1 MKLSHI
7 YNVTCEMNRELNK
20 KTGNL
25 GESLSCKY
33 LENKGFFIVERNY
46 TKKFGEIDIIAEKGK
61 EIHFIEVKSVSC
73 ENLNEIALLENKPE
87 EKVTHEKQ
95 HKITKV
101 AESYIKER
109 VIEDKTILIDIFT
122 VFIDKTAK
130 KAIIR
135 PLWNTVFT

>member
-1 MKLSHI
+1 M
-7 YNVTCEMNRELNK
+7 
-20 KTGNL
+20 
-25 GESLSCKY
+25 
-33 LENKGFFIVERNY
+33 ERNY